1 MAKALF
7 HPSMVPFAERRNMN
21 MFNRIYCVPTH
32 RKMDHRNIHSY
43 FNEVKYANTKF
54 SQDILLVFFEDQDE
68 KINLEDILYASQNY
82 SDVKYL
88 YITRNEIKNLLDLI
102 YRKLPRKSKAIFK
115 KIYPG
120 ENVNYGNIFNRI
132 FIFAILV
139 GADFIHRRDSDIQID
154 IDSNN
159 RRVYPIDTEI
169 VNLGR
174 ETSDGC
180 IYICGGGY
188 KGKYN
193 IDIEGLIKD
202 NGKDYSLVKQLFSC
216 MSIPDSI
223 HDNIIST
230 ELIGNNQPFTSDSII
245 ENSENYPECG
255 NLSVYRLFR
264 FFPSSCQDFI
274 LGSDYFFIDVAA
286 CTGLNICYHNRAVI
300 HQYTSERK
308 ANNIRIYNYWKGF
321 LMLID
326 SQTYYHKFYES
337 YLIGK
342 KIELANS
349 ESNWSDSFIKNM
361 KLCLKSFNNEF
372 YEERKRKLLDS
383 ISILSQTQD
392 NGILKS
398 LDILSSEIDYI
409 IDCTDIA
416 IRQHIKLLK
425 EWNNIVSVIDS
436 IRSSN
441 DVNNY
446 LDAFIRHAN

>member
-115 KIYPG
+115 KMYPG

-159 RRVYPIDTEI
+159 RRVYPIDAEM

-180 IYICGGGY
+180 I
-188 KGKYN
+188 KYRH
-193 IDIEGLIKD
+193 K
-202 NGKDYSLVKQLFSC
+202 
-216 MSIPDSI
+216 
-223 HDNIIST
+223 
-230 ELIGNNQPFTSDSII
+230 
-245 ENSENYPECG
+245 
-255 NLSVYRLFR
+255 
-264 FFPSSCQDFI
+264 
-274 LGSDYFFIDVAA
+274 
-286 CTGLNICYHNRAVI
+286 NR
-300 HQYTSERK
+300 S
-308 ANNIRIYNYWKGF
+308 
-321 LMLID
+321 
-326 SQTYYHKFYES
+326 
-337 YLIGK
+337 
-342 KIELANS
+342 
-349 ESNWSDSFIKNM
+349 
-361 KLCLKSFNNEF
+361 
-372 YEERKRKLLDS
+372 
-383 ISILSQTQD
+383 
-392 NGILKS
+392 
-398 LDILSSEIDYI
+398 
-409 IDCTDIA
+409 
-416 IRQHIKLLK
+416 
-425 EWNNIVSVIDS
+425 
-436 IRSSN
+436 
-441 DVNNY
+441 
-446 LDAFIRHAN
+446 